1 MAFRMQLELH
11 DTNMSAATQY
21 SLERVPGARPMDNRR
36 EARTVCQGAVHLSRA
51 GDAEAAIL
59 AEVVD
64 VSSSGFR
71 ASYRERSLL
80 VGTEV
85 LFRHKFFQG
94 RARVMWS
101 NPVLNFTHSGFHV
114 LRDC

>member
-1 MAFRMQLELH
+1 
-11 DTNMSAATQY
+11 MSAATQF
-21 SLERVPGARPMDNRR
+21 SLEKAIGARPMDNRR
-36 EARTVCQGAVHLSRA
+36 EARTVCQGAVHLSLED
-51 GDAEAAIL
+51 DAEAAIV

-71 ASYRERSLL
+71 ASYRELSLS

-85 LFRHKFFQG
+85 RFRHKFFQG

-101 NPVLNFTHSGFHV
+101 SAVLNFTHSGFLV
-114 LRDC
+114 VRDC